1 MEEHLSPEEQYHIVK
16 AKQILE
22 KMGKGSNINISEIC
36 EQAGIS
42 RKTAYQ
48 HFHQEEEKRRR
59 DKEEQAII
67 LKEKKELQAERK
79 LLVSRVNELELESLV
94 LGAAKWEFIENEDKK
109 KRLLDRMDPD
119 LRKKALPLFEV
130 GDAPGDTSAG

>member
-1 MEEHLSPEEQYHIVK
+1 MERQLSAEEQYHLVK

-22 KMGKGSNINISEIC
+22 KMGKGSDINISEIC
-36 EQAGIS
+36 EQVGIS

-48 HFHQEEEKRRR
+48 HFHQEEEKRQR
-59 DKEEQAII
+59 DKEEQALF
-67 LKEKKELQAERK
+67 LKEKKELHAEKK
-79 LLVSRVNELELESLV
+79 LLASRVNELELESLV

-130 GDAPGDTSAG
+130 ADAPGDASAG

>member
-16 AKQILE
+16 TKQILE
-22 KMGKGSNINISEIC
+22 KMGKGSDINISEIC
-36 EQAGIS
+36 KQVGIS

-59 DKEEQAII
+59 DMEEQAIF
-67 LKEKKELQAERK
+67 LKEKRELQAERK

-119 LRKKALPLFEV
+119 LRKKA
-130 GDAPGDTSAG
+130 